1 MVTPE
6 RMCRICRTKNDKKNL
21 VRIVKEK
28 NGNVFVDINQKA
40 NGRGMYLCKKEDC
53 INKAI
58 KSKVIS
64 RAFNCEVDN
73 EIYNIIGNCYEYKQ
87 N

>member
-1 MVTPE
+1 MKTPE
-6 RMCRICRTKNDKKNL
+6 RMCRICRAKDVKGNL

-28 NGNVFVDINQKA
+28 NGKISVDFLQKT
-40 NGRGMYLCKKEDC
+40 NGRGMYICKNQEC

-58 KSKVIS
+58 KSKAIS
-64 RAFNCEVDN
+64 RAFSCEVDN
-73 EIYNIIGNCYEYKQ
+73 EIYNIIGKCYEPKQ